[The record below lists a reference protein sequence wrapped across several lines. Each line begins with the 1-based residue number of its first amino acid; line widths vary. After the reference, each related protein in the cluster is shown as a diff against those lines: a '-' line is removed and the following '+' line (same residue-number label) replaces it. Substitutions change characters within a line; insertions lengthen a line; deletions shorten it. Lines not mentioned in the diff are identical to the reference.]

1 MFDLAGYNNPNDF
14 LQLQKNKI
22 YLPKDASLHPTR
34 SIHKGRHYQS
44 VSQNLSQL
52 MDDVVDVG
60 KTQGWTTEQFNEALT
75 NIVKNERQLLKDG
88 TRILNKNRR

>member
-1 MFDLAGYNNPNDF
+1 
-14 LQLQKNKI
+14 
-22 YLPKDASLHPTR
+22 
-34 SIHKGRHYQS
+34 
-44 VSQNLSQL
+44 